1 MLIFPSAM
9 KDPRIII
16 ASIIILA
23 LGAFVF
29 AERQSIQELQR
40 QIAQLKQ
47 EADARAASSQGEVEQ
62 LRQKVE
68 GGKQVIAQLE
78 TRGKE
83 LAASNPGAQAAV
95 EGNAGGDADGKKD
108 GEGFGKIMQKMFTDP
123 KMKGVM
129 RSTQMMGVKMM
140 YSDLAKELGLGP
152 DQANQ
157 VMELLGDRQMAL
169 TTKGMKMFTG
179 ESGDAASTEEAGK
192 DAAATN
198 EEYDAQLENLIGK
211 DGMAK
216 LKDYERTV
224 GDRMQIQQYKQ
235 AFSSSGTPLDEKQSQ
250 GLLGIMKEERIKQPP
265 SPLDPGA
272 KDVGA
277 AVKAMQ
283 SDDTFNA
290 LMASQQELND
300 RVLSRSR
307 NVLSP
312 DQMVQFEQIQKQ
324 QMDMQKMGMEMG
336 RQFMKGK

>member
-1 MLIFPSAM
+1 M
-9 KDPRIII
+9 KDPRLIIGAI
-16 ASIIILA
+16 VILA

-29 AERQSIQELQR
+29 AGRQNIEQLER
-40 QIAQLKQ
+40 QIAALKQ
-47 EADARAASSQGEVEQ
+47 DAAARAAEAAGAREELEK
-62 LRQKVE
+62 LRQKLAD
-68 GGKQVIAQLE
+68 GKEVIAQLE
-78 TRGKE
+78 ARGKE
-83 LAASNPGAQAAV
+83 VAASD
-95 EGNAGGDADGKKD
+95 AGGKTPAEAAAD
-108 GEGFGKIMQKMFTDP
+108 GEGAEAKKGGGDFGKMVRKMFNDP

-157 VMELLGDRQMAL
+157 VMELLGDRQMAM
-169 TTKGMKMFTG
+169 TSKGMKMFGG
-179 ESGDAASTEEAGK
+179 ESGEAASAEEVGK
-192 DAAATN
+192 EVETSN
-198 EEYDAQLENLIGK
+198 EEYDAQLENILGK

-216 LKDYERTV
+216 LKEYERTA

-235 AFSSSGTPLDEKQSQ
+235 AFSASGTPLDDSQSQ
-250 GLLGIMKEERIKQPP
+250 GLLGIMKEERLKLPP
-265 SPLDPGA
+265 SPLDPAA

-277 AVKAMQ
+277 AMKAMQ
-283 SDDTFNA
+283 SEETFNA
-290 LMASQQELND
+290 LMASQQDLNA

-336 RQFMKGK
+336 RQFLKGK